1 MSYFFSGPIAQAFGW
16 RVAMVIAA
24 APAVLLVPLLLR
36 LREPQRGAAENQPGE
51 TLGGGSIRAILRIPT
66 LWWIIASGATLNFNM
81 YALGQFMPAFLSRIH
96 HVTLA
101 ASGIGAGITY
111 AIGGIAGSLF
121 AGWLGDRAMRH
132 RPNARLLWASVFS
145 VAGAPFAYFGILAGD
160 ARASVAFLTV
170 FYGSLCAYYGFV
182 YASIQ
187 DIVTPRMRASAM
199 AIYFMAMYLC
209 GASFGPILTGKVSDV
224 MAQHA
229 AAAAGSA
236 TVTEAFRAVGLQQ
249 AMLIMPALSVV
260 LAAVLFMG
268 SRTITAD
275 IAKRSLTTGERATT
289 SASHALIRY
298 RRRRPERLQG

>member
-1 MSYFFSGPIAQAFGW
+1 
-16 RVAMVIAA
+16 
-24 APAVLLVPLLLR
+24 
-36 LREPQRGAAENQPGE
+36 
-51 TLGGGSIRAILRIPT
+51 
-66 LWWIIASGATLNFNM
+66 M

-101 ASGIGAGITY
+101 ASGIGTGITY
-111 AIGGIAGSLF
+111 AIGGITGSLF
-121 AGWLGDRAMRH
+121 AGWLGDKAIH
-132 RPNARLLWASVFS
+132 RRQNARLLWASAFS
-145 VAGAPFAYFGILAGD
+145 IAGAPFAYFGILAGD
-160 ARASVAFLTV
+160 IDASVAFMTV

-187 DIVTPRMRASAM
+187 DIIPPGMRAGAM

-209 GASFGPILTGKVSDV
+209 GASFGPVLTGKMSDV

-236 TVTEAFRAVGLQQ
+236 TVTEVFRAVGLQQ

-275 IAKRSLTTGERATT
+275 IANRARRE
-289 SASHALIRY
+289 ASVEVRQ
-298 RRRRPERLQG
+298 PV